1 LEYPTS
7 NLKLPTRSQKAP
19 AQLSFETIPE
29 DQGNSGL
36 VQSKAWQEMVEVGG
50 RVCQVLGLPRSTGQI
65 FGLLYL
71 STEPLSL
78 NQMSSMLGIS
88 KGSAS
93 MGTRH
98 LASWGSIRKVW
109 VPGDRRDYYEVVE
122 DLGQLIR
129 GSYNNL
135 IKPRIQ
141 SSKDRLVAL
150 KVNLKEDIKSGAIA
164 LEKKEVLEG
173 RIQSLEKVHKRL
185 FQFLPLAEKFI
196 N

>member
-1 LEYPTS
+1 
-7 NLKLPTRSQKAP
+7 
-19 AQLSFETIPE
+19 
-29 DQGNSGL
+29 
-36 VQSKAWQEMVEVGG
+36 
-50 RVCQVLGLPRSTGQI
+50 
-65 FGLLYL
+65 
-71 STEPLSL
+71 
-78 NQMSSMLGIS
+78 MSSMLGIS

-129 GSYNNL
+129 RSYSNF

-141 SSKDRLVAL
+141 SSKNRLASL
-150 KVNLKEDIKSGAIA
+150 KVNLKEDIQSGAIPF
-164 LEKKEVLEG
+164 EKKEVLQE
-173 RIQSLEKVHKRL
+173 RIKTLEKVHKRL

>member
-1 LEYPTS
+1 M
-7 NLKLPTRSQKAP
+7 K
-19 AQLSFETIPE
+19 
-29 DQGNSGL
+29 
-36 VQSKAWQEMVEVGG
+36 SKAWQEMVELGG
-50 RVCQVLGLPRSTGQI
+50 RICQVIGLPRSIGQI

-129 GSYNNL
+129 RSYNNL

-141 SSKDRLVAL
+141 SSKDRLSAL
-150 KVNLKEDIKSGAIA
+150 KDNLKVDIQSGAIPV
-164 LEKKEVLEG
+164 EKKEILEE
-173 RIQSLEKVHKRL
+173 RIKTLEKVHKRL

>member
-1 LEYPTS
+1 M
-7 NLKLPTRSQKAP
+7 
-19 AQLSFETIPE
+19 
-29 DQGNSGL
+29 
-36 VQSKAWQEMVEVGG
+36 QSKAWQEMVELGG
-50 RVCQVLGLPRSTGQI
+50 RICQVLGLPRSTGQI

-135 IKPRIQ
+135 I
-141 SSKDRLVAL
+141 
-150 KVNLKEDIKSGAIA
+150 
-164 LEKKEVLEG
+164 
-173 RIQSLEKVHKRL
+173 
-185 FQFLPLAEKFI
+185 
-196 N
+196 

>member
-1 LEYPTS
+1 
-7 NLKLPTRSQKAP
+7 
-19 AQLSFETIPE
+19 
-29 DQGNSGL
+29 
-36 VQSKAWQEMVEVGG
+36 
-50 RVCQVLGLPRSTGQI
+50 
-65 FGLLYL
+65 
-71 STEPLSL
+71 
-78 NQMSSMLGIS
+78 MLGIS

-98 LASWGSIRKVW
+98 LASWGALRKVW
-109 VPGDRRDYYEVVE
+109 IPGERRDYYEVVE

-141 SSKDRLVAL
+141 SSKDRLAAL
-150 KVNLKEDIKSGAIA
+150 KVNLKEDIQSGAIPY
-164 LEKKEVLEG
+164 EKKEVLQE
-173 RIQSLEKVHKRL
+173 RIKTLEKVHKRL